1 MEKYIGKFK
10 KWGNVVIETVYN
22 SSEIKYFRVYKIGVS
37 TNYSDHS
44 ALFVEHIFSN
54 RKNSISEYNL
64 FREYSSLDKHE
75 LKALEMLEKNYILT
89 NKN

>member
-10 KWGNVVIETVYN
+10 KFGNIVVETVYN
-22 SSEIKYFRVYKIGVS
+22 SLDIKYFRVYKIGIS

-44 ALFVEHIFSN
+44 ALFVEHVFNN

-64 FREYSSLDKHE
+64 FREYSCLNKKE

-89 NKN
+89 DKN